1 MNAKRA
7 TPSSET
13 ATARRRAFG
22 DRLRALRAERGW
34 TQERLAEATGMD
46 RSFLADVER
55 GARFPGLDTCWR
67 IADGLGITLGEL
79 FDGL

>member
-1 MNAKRA
+1 MTAKRGTPTDLDA
-7 TPSSET
+7 T
-13 ATARRRAFG
+13 RRRVFG
-22 DRLRALRAERGW
+22 DRLRALRAERDW

>member
-7 TPSSET
+7 TGDTDLEVE
-13 ATARRRAFG
+13 RRRLFG
-22 DRLRALRAERGW
+22 DRLRELRKERGW
-34 TQERLAEATGMD
+34 TQERLAEAAGMD
-46 RSFLADVER
+46 RSFIADVER

-67 IADGLGITLGEL
+67 LADGLGIGLGEL

>member
-1 MNAKRA
+1 MTAKRG
-7 TPSSET
+7 TPRGDADT
-13 ATARRRAFG
+13 GRRRVFG
-22 DRLRALRAERGW
+22 DRLRDLRHQRGW
-34 TQERLAEATGMD
+34 TQERLAEATGLD